1 MTLQDYIKEHKL
13 GTNIFIILYNTDL
26 RWIICGTR
34 DDTKLQDY
42 MSYLVE
48 EQSELNPSKF
58 IRCLKMTNYTDDLQ
72 IGYYQMKA
80 EQDRLVSAQKV
91 DKKKRRR

>member
-1 MTLQDYIKEHKL
+1 MTLQDYIKDHKL
-13 GTNIFIILYNTDL
+13 STNIFITLYNKDL
-26 RWIICGTR
+26 RWIICGTK

-58 IRCLKMTNYTDDLQ
+58 IQCLKMVDYTDDLQ
-72 IGYYQMKA
+72 LGYYQMKA
-80 EQDRLVSAQKV
+80 EQDRLISAQKV